1 MTDRV
6 CMQVHNSI
14 DELLSQAA
22 HVLVGELCFFLS
34 HECVQTLVAGVLQNN
49 VELVHRFL
57 EEMFMVLDHIVV
69 FGQPFKNV
77 DLVVCCFCCSFINKV
92 VDLHNLPLGCFF
104 FDF

>member
-1 MTDRV
+1 
-6 CMQVHNSI
+6 
-14 DELLSQAA
+14 
-22 HVLVGELCFFLS
+22 
-34 HECVQTLVAGVLQNN
+34 
-49 VELVHRFL
+49 
-57 EEMFMVLDHIVV
+57 V